1 MTPEE
6 MQAALDNR
14 FKTLDKAFT
23 QVQADL
29 SEAQKNGATQKDIEA
44 ITESLTAQGKALDDF
59 IEEQKQKVTKNIIG
73 QFGDFLLKNKDEL
86 MKIKNEQSGTIE
98 FVPTYKAV
106 GDITTG
112 SGTDIDTPPL
122 DVSTNLGTF
131 NLRNDNNLLSLC
143 TVTSSSSPSLSYTEL
158 TPKEGGYG
166 FVAEG
171 VSKPQIDFK
180 WENRYETPV
189 KAAAHEILTEESVT
203 DYTRLMSVAKEY
215 LLKKHDLFKMN
226 GIFFGTGAGGQPTG
240 ATVYGRTFVSTDMVD
255 HFALGESNFMD
266 VVNAIITDVYRT
278 QAYADEGHYQPNIV
292 LINPIDFYKQLV
304 SAKYNNGEALYPQ
317 AGLFNEVR
325 IGGVRIKPWIKI
337 PVGQIFVADMSKYN
351 VVNYVPFSIRV
362 GWINDQFITNKFT
375 LVGESRY
382 FQYVKNLDQAAF
394 VYDTIATVQ
403 AAITAAV

>member
-1 MTPEE
+1 MSPEE
-6 MQAALDNR
+6 MQKALDKR
-14 FKTLDKAFT
+14 FKTLDDNFT
-23 QVQADL
+23 KVQDAL
-29 SEAQKNGATQKDIEA
+29 AEAQDKGAKK
-44 ITESLTAQGKALDDF
+44 TELDVLVKSISEQGKAFDDF
-59 IEEQKQKVTKNIIG
+59 VEEQKTKVTKNVIA
-73 QFGDFLLKNKDEL
+73 QFGDFLSKNKEAL
-86 MKIKNEQSGTIE
+86 EKISSEKSGVIE
-98 FVPTYKAV
+98 FTPKAV

-112 SGTDIDTPPL
+112 SGTDIDTVPL
-122 DVSTNLGTF
+122 DVSTTLGHF

-143 TVTSSSSPSLSYTEL
+143 TVTSASSPSLSYTEL
-158 TPKEGGYG
+158 VPKEGAYA

-180 WENRYETPV
+180 WENRYEAPV

-203 DYTRLMSVAKEY
+203 DYKRLLSVAKEY

-240 ATVYGRTFVSTDMVD
+240 ATVYGRTFVSTGMVD
-255 HFALGESNFMD
+255 VFAVGTSNFMD
-266 VVNAIITDVYRT
+266 VVNAIITDIYRT

-292 LINPIDFYKQLV
+292 LINPIDFFIQLV
-304 SAKYNNGEALYPQ
+304 GAKDGDKRPLYPQ

-337 PVGQIFVADMSKYN
+337 PVGQIFVADMKMYN

-362 GWINDQFITNKFT
+362 GFINDQFITNKFT

-394 VYDTIATVQ
+394 VYDDISDVQ
-403 AAITAAV
+403 DAITGV